1 MLFQIPAVMLSP
13 YANVHLDFLRQ
24 LQTGKIIVTLQFV
37 PKSILFII
45 DVLVHRVILL
55 CD

>member
-1 MLFQIPAVMLSP
+1 MLFRIPAVTLSS
-13 YANVHLDFLRQ
+13 YANVHLDFLQ
-24 LQTGKIIVTLQFV
+24 QPQTKQIIVTLQFI

-45 DVLVHRVILL
+45 NVLVHRVILL